1 MTGDGVN
8 QTQLLAVA
16 ALALFAGSTLL
27 LSHVRW
33 FRRRPLADRLAPY
46 VPGGSAVRST
56 SILVSAE
63 TFGQVIGP
71 LARAAGERAARA
83 VGVTE
88 PLAVRLE
95 RIGSPLDVT
104 GFRVRQ
110 LGWAAVGLVTGTVLA
125 VAAQLSGPV
134 ALLLIVTGPL
144 IGFLVVEQRLAVESE
159 AWQRRVFLEL
169 PVVAEQLGMLL
180 SAGYSLGAG
189 LGRLA
194 NRGKGACG
202 RDLQRVVGRIRQ
214 GLSETEALREWAAVA
229 DVDALHRLVGVLA
242 LNRQS
247 GDLGRLIGEEAR
259 AIRRDVHRELIETI
273 ERRGQQVWIPVT
285 VAALVPGVIFLAVP
299 FIYALRLFANS

>member
-1 MTGDGVN
+1 VN

-71 LARAAGERAARA
+71 LARAVGERVARA

-95 RIGSPLDVT
+95 RICSPLDVT

-110 LGWAAVGLVTGTVLA
+110 LGWAAVGLVTGSVLA
-125 VAAQLSGPV
+125 VAAQLSGLV
-134 ALLLIVTGPL
+134 SLLLILSGPL
-144 IGFLVVEQRLAVESE
+144 IGFLVVEQRLAAESQ

-229 DVDALHRLVGVLA
+229 DVDALHRFVGILA

-247 GDLGRLIGEEAR
+247 GDLGHLIGEEAR

-299 FIYALRLFANS
+299 FIDALRLFANS

>member
-1 MTGDGVN
+1 VN

-27 LSHVRW
+27 LSRIRW
-33 FRRRPLADRLAPY
+33 FRRRPLVDRLAPY
-46 VPGGSAVRST
+46 VPGGSTARST
-56 SILVSAE
+56 SILLSAD

-71 LARAAGERAARA
+71 LARAVGERVARA

-88 PLAVRLE
+88 ALAVRLE
-95 RIGSPLDVT
+95 RTGSPLDVT
-104 GFRVRQ
+104 AFRVRQ
-110 LGWAAVGLVTGTVLA
+110 LGWAAVGLVLGTA
-125 VAAQLSGPV
+125 FAAATQQSGPV
-134 ALLLIVTGPL
+134 ALLLIVSAPL
-144 IGFLVVEQRLAVESE
+144 IGFLVVEQRMALESQ
-159 AWQRRVFLEL
+159 AWQRRIFLEL

-189 LGRLA
+189 LSRLA
-194 NRGKGACG
+194 ARGKGACG

-242 LNRQS
+242 FNRQS

-299 FIYALRLFANS
+299 FIDALSLFATS

>member
-1 MTGDGVN
+1 MGVN

-33 FRRRPLADRLAPY
+33 FRRRPLAERLSPY

-71 LARAAGERAARA
+71 LARAVGEQVARA

-134 ALLLIVTGPL
+134 ALLLIVSGPL
-144 IGFLVVEQRLAVESE
+144 IGFLVVEQRLAVESQ

-194 NRGKGACG
+194 NRGKGACS

-229 DVDALHRLVGVLA
+229 DVDGLHRLVGVLA

-285 VAALVPGVIFLAVP
+285 IAALVPGVIFLAVP
-299 FIYALRLFANS
+299 FIDALRLFANS

>member
-1 MTGDGVN
+1 VN
-8 QTQLLAVA
+8 EVQLLAVA

-33 FRRRPLADRLAPY
+33 FRRRPLSDRLAPY
-46 VPGGSAVRST
+46 VPGGSAMRST

-63 TFGQVIGP
+63 TVGQVIGP
-71 LARAAGERAARA
+71 LARAVGERVARA

-95 RIGSPLDVT
+95 RIGSPLDVI

-110 LGWAAVGLVTGTVLA
+110 LGWAAVGLVMGSVLA

-144 IGFLVVEQRLAVESE
+144 IGFLVVEHRLAVESQ
-159 AWQRRVFLEL
+159 AWQRRVFREL

-180 SAGYSLGAG
+180 SAGYSLGGG

-202 RDLQRVVGRIRQ
+202 RDLQRVVGGIRQ

-273 ERRGQQVWIPVT
+273 ERRGQQVWIAP
-285 VAALVPGVIFLAVP
+285 
-299 FIYALRLFANS
+299 IY

>member
-1 MTGDGVN
+1 VN
-8 QTQLLAVA
+8 KTQLLAVA

-56 SILVSAE
+56 RILVSAE

-71 LARAAGERAARA
+71 LAQAVGERVARA

-95 RIGSPLDVT
+95 RTGSPLDVT

-110 LGWAAVGLVTGTVLA
+110 LGWAAVGLVAGSVLA

-134 ALLLIVTGPL
+134 ALLVIVTGPL
-144 IGFLVVEQRLAVESE
+144 IGFLLVEQRLAVESQS
-159 AWQRRVFLEL
+159 WQRRVFLEL

-299 FIYALRLFANS
+299 FIDALRLFANS

>member
-1 MTGDGVN
+1 MD

>member
-1 MTGDGVN
+1 VVN

-71 LARAAGERAARA
+71 LARAMGERVARA

-134 ALLLIVTGPL
+134 ALLLIVTAPL
-144 IGFLVVEQRLAVESE
+144 IGFLVVEQRLAVESQ
-159 AWQRRVFLEL
+159 AWQRRVFREL

-202 RDLQRVVGRIRQ
+202 RDLRRVVGRIRQ

-299 FIYALRLFANS
+299 FIDALRLFANS

>member
-1 MTGDGVN
+1 VN

-71 LARAAGERAARA
+71 LARAVGERVARA

-144 IGFLVVEQRLAVESE
+144 IGFLVVEQRLAMESQ